1 MKKSLAF
8 MYILV
13 VCSLLAFAFP
23 QRAAAQ
29 NDDDPPGRVGR
40 LSYVQGSVS
49 FRPAGEE
56 DWVGVVP
63 NRPITTGDMIW
74 ADTNSRAEVRIGS
87 ATIRMDSSTGFSF
100 LNLDDRIAQIQLS
113 EGTLSVRVLRL
124 GEDEIFEVDTPNQAF
139 SIQRAGLYRFEADPD
154 GNSTSVTVRAGEG
167 EATGGGQ
174 IFVVHSG
181 QTATFTGTDSL
192 YADVVNAGGADE
204 FDNWSEARSRR
215 FDESRSARYV
225 SPDVVG
231 YEDLDDNG
239 EWRQDSHYGH
249 VWFPRVNA
257 GWAPYH
263 DGHWVWISPWGWTW
277 VDDAPWGYAP
287 FHYGRWVALRGR
299 WAWVPG
305 PIAVRAVYAP
315 ALVAFIGGSGFGVS
329 ISVGGGGGNVGW
341 FPLGPREVYVPSYHV
356 SERYVNR
363 VNVSNTVVN
372 NTTITNVYNTQ
383 VTNINTTNVTNVTN
397 ITYANKT
404 VPGAVTAVPQRTF
417 TSAQPVARAAVTMS
431 AQQVAAAPVNV
442 RTVAAPT
449 RNSVLGASNPTGNR
463 VAQPSAAIASRPV
476 VAKVAPPPP
485 PVSFARQQQALEAHP
500 GQPLAR
506 NELQNLRPAAN
517 TPAAHPQVR
526 QAPPGKQA
534 TPNMNRPFNQQ
545 QSQGAKPGQP
555 AAAQPAAS
563 QPAATQPAP
572 QPNAQPSRNIPPAGA
587 QPNTQPTPRPN
598 TAQPNAQPNP
608 QPAPR
613 PNVAQPNAQPTP
625 QPAPP
630 VRENRPNANQ
640 PNVQPAPRPNANQ
653 PNAQPAPQ
661 PAPPARENRPPAARP
676 NPQPA
681 PRPNANQPNAQP
693 TQRPNE
699 QPNQRPTPPARDNQA
714 PAAQPNT
721 QPNPRPT
728 PPAQQVRPEPKPQP
742 APPAQQNH
750 PPAQQPKP
758 QPVPQAAPAPS
769 HPNRPPAQ
777 EPKPKPDA
785 KPKDKDKDK
794 PTRPDDKPPEPHGL
808 TQLR

>member
-1 MKKSLAF
+1 MKKSLTF

-23 QRAAAQ
+23 KRAAAQ
-29 NDDDPPGRVGR
+29 DDDDPPGRVGR

-56 DWVGVVP
+56 EWVGVVP

-74 ADTNSRAEVRIGS
+74 ADADSRAEVRIGS
-87 ATIRMDSSTGFSF
+87 ATIRMNSSTGFSF
-100 LNLDDRIAQIQLS
+100 LNLDDRIVQIQLS
-113 EGTLSVRVLRL
+113 EGTLSVHVRRL
-124 GEDEIFEVDTPNQAF
+124 EQDEIYEVDTPNQAF

-174 IFVVHSG
+174 IFAVHSG

-192 YADVVNAGGADE
+192 YADVVDAGEADE

-215 FDESRSARYV
+215 FEESRSARYV

-239 EWRQDSHYGH
+239 EWSADPSYGN
-249 VWFPRVNA
+249 VWFPRVYA

-263 DGHWVWISPWGWTW
+263 DGRWVWISPWGWTW

-341 FPLGPREVYVPSYHV
+341 FPLGPREVYVPAYHV

-363 VNVSNTVVN
+363 VNVSNTVVS
-372 NTTITNVYNTQ
+372 NTVITNVYNTQ
-383 VTNINTTNVTNVTN
+383 VTNINTTNVTN
-397 ITYANKT
+397 ITYVNKT

-417 TSAQPVARAAVTMS
+417 TSAQPVARAAVTMN
-431 AQQVAAAPVNV
+431 AQQIAAAPVNV
-442 RTVAAPT
+442 RTDAAPT
-449 RNSVLGASNPTGNR
+449 RNSVLGVSNPTGNR
-463 VAQPSAAIASRPV
+463 VAHPSAAIASRPV

-500 GQPLAR
+500 GQPLRR
-506 NELQNLRPAAN
+506 NELQNLRPAPN
-517 TPAAHPQVR
+517 TPAAQPQVR

-545 QSQGAKPGQP
+545 QGQGAKPGQP
-555 AAAQPAAS
+555 AAS
-563 QPAATQPAP
+563 QPALSQPAP
-572 QPNAQPSRNIPPAGA
+572 QPNSQPSRNNPPTVGQPNA
-587 QPNTQPTPRPN
+587 QPGPRPN
-598 TAQPNAQPNP
+598 TAQPNAQPTPQPESATRENRPPAAQPNP

-613 PNVAQPNAQPTP
+613 PNPNQPNAQPTP
-625 QPAPP
+625 QSAPP
-630 VRENRPNANQ
+630 VRENRP
-640 PNVQPAPRPNANQ
+640 
-653 PNAQPAPQ
+653 
-661 PAPPARENRPPAARP
+661 PAAQP

-681 PRPNANQPNAQP
+681 PRPNAKQPNVPP
-693 TQRPNE
+693 TQRPND
-699 QPNQRPTPPARDNQA
+699 QPNQRPTPPARDNR
-714 PAAQPNT
+714 PSEAQPNP
-721 QPNPRPT
+721 QPAQRPT
-728 PPAQQVRPEPKPQP
+728 PPAQQVRPEAKPQP

-750 PPAQQPKP
+750 PSAQQPKP
-758 QPVPQAAPAPS
+758 QPAPQAAPAPS

-777 EPKPKPDA
+777 EAKPKPDA
-785 KPKDKDKDK
+785 KPNDK
-794 PTRPDDKPPEPHGL
+794 PAKPEDKPQEPHSL

>member
-29 NDDDPPGRVGR
+29 DDDDPPGRVGR

-56 DWVGVVP
+56 EWVGVVA

-74 ADTNSRAEVRIGS
+74 ADADSRAEVRIGS
-87 ATIRMDSSTGFSF
+87 ATIRMNSSTGFSF
-100 LNLDDRIAQIQLS
+100 LNLDDRIVQIQLS
-113 EGTLSVRVLRL
+113 EGTLSVHVRRL
-124 GEDEIFEVDTPNQAF
+124 EQDEIYEVDTPNQAF

-174 IFVVHSG
+174 IFAVHSG

-192 YADVVNAGGADE
+192 YADVVNAGDADE

-215 FDESRSARYV
+215 FEESRSARYV

-239 EWRQDSHYGH
+239 EWSADPSYGN

-329 ISVGGGGGNVGW
+329 ISVGGGGNVGW
-341 FPLGPREVYVPSYHV
+341 FPLGPREVYVPAYHV

-363 VNVSNTVVN
+363 VNVSNTVVS

-397 ITYANKT
+397 ITYVNKT

-449 RNSVLGASNPTGNR
+449 RISVLGASNPTGNR

-506 NELQNLRPAAN
+506 NELQNLRPVPN
-517 TPAAHPQVR
+517 TPAAQPQVR

-534 TPNMNRPFNQQ
+534 TPNMNRPFNQLQ
-545 QSQGAKPGQP
+545 GQGAKPGQP
-555 AAAQPAAS
+555 AAAQPAMA
-563 QPAATQPAP
+563 QPAP
-572 QPNAQPSRNIPPAGA
+572 KPNAQPSRNNPTGGV
-587 QPNTQPTPRPN
+587 QPNTQPPPRPN
-598 TAQPNAQPNP
+598 AVQPNAQPTPQAAPPVRENRPPAAQPNP
-608 QPAPR
+608 QPASR
-613 PNVAQPNAQPTP
+613 PNANQQNAQPTP

-630 VRENRPNANQ
+630 VRENRPPVAE
-640 PNVQPAPRPNANQ
+640 PT
-653 PNAQPAPQ
+653 
-661 PAPPARENRPPAARP
+661 RPPA
-676 NPQPA
+676 Q
-681 PRPNANQPNAQP
+681 QPNTQP

-699 QPNQRPTPPARDNQA
+699 QPNQRPTPPE
-714 PAAQPNT
+714 
-721 QPNPRPT
+721 
-728 PPAQQVRPEPKPQP
+728 QQVRPEPRPQT
-742 APPAQQNH
+742 APPAQQN
-750 PPAQQPKP
+750 
-758 QPVPQAAPAPS
+758 
-769 HPNRPPAQ
+769 RPPAQ
-777 EPKPKPDA
+777 DPKAKPDT
-785 KPKDKDKDK
+785 KPKDKPARPGDK
-794 PTRPDDKPPEPHGL
+794 PAKPEDKPQEPH
-808 TQLR
+808 TP